1 MTGNTRGCGVLHT
14 STDTATHISSLEC
27 RRCPSSVPSWGGGA
41 PLHPRGAAVCLQGT
55 GHPGRL
61 QAQPFVT
68 EGLIS
73 EELQQKVPN
82 EVAAVVFNPAVL

>member
-27 RRCPSSVPSWGGGA
+27 RRCPSSVPSWGGVPTA
-41 PLHPRGAAVCLQGT
+41 SCGAAVCLQGT
-55 GHPGRL
+55 VHPGRL

>member
-1 MTGNTRGCGVLHT
+1 M
-14 STDTATHISSLEC
+14 S
-27 RRCPSSVPSWGGGA
+27 
-41 PLHPRGAAVCLQGT
+41 RGAAVCLQGT

>member
-1 MTGNTRGCGVLHT
+1 MGAACCTPAPTQPRTPAAWSAGGVRAL
-14 STDTATHISSLEC
+14 
-27 RRCPSSVPSWGGGA
+27 CPAGGGVPTA
-41 PLHPRGAAVCLQGT
+41 SRGAAVCLQGT

>member
-1 MTGNTRGCGVLHT
+1 MGAACCTPALTQPRTSAAWSAGGVRAL
-14 STDTATHISSLEC
+14 
-27 RRCPSSVPSWGGGA
+27 CPAGGGV
-41 PLHPRGAAVCLQGT
+41 PLRPRGAAVCLQGT
-55 GHPGRL
+55 GHPGSL

>member
-1 MTGNTRGCGVLHT
+1 MRRVAHQHRHSHAHQQPGVQEVSELC
-14 STDTATHISSLEC
+14 AQL
-27 RRCPSSVPSWGGGA
+27 GGGV
-41 PLHPRGAAVCLQGT
+41 PTVSRGAAVCLQGT